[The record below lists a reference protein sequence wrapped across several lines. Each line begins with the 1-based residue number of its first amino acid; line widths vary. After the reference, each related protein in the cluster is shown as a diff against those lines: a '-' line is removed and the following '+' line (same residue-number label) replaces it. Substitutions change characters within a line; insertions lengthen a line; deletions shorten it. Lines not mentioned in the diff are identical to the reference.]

1 MTFNITTGDSF
12 SEGEIRIK
20 VWLMHKSSTLADRY
34 GRIAR
39 DMRVSL
45 TDRCNLRCSYC
56 MPAEGLEWMPNESLL
71 SDEEVKRLCTIAVE
85 QLGVRAIRFT
95 GGEPLLRKS
104 LEEIIA
110 HCATLRTD
118 EGEVPDLALTTNAL
132 GLDRRARDLR
142 ESGLKRVNISL
153 DTVNPEHFR
162 AITRRARLE
171 DVIAGIR
178 AAHAAGL
185 TPVKVNAVLIRGLN
199 ESDLLELL
207 EFCIFEQ
214 CELRIIEQM
223 PIGPIEAW
231 KRDRLVT
238 QADILSQIQARYT
251 IAQVPSEDPTA
262 PARLW
267 HITERDY
274 TFGIIASV
282 SSPFC
287 ATCDR
292 TRLTA
297 DGQIRSCLFSQQE
310 TDLRTPLR
318 SGASD
323 EELAQLWRDTMW
335 LKPAAHG
342 RESSTFV
349 VPSRTMSAIGG

>member
-1 MTFNITTGDSF
+1 
-12 SEGEIRIK
+12 
-20 VWLMHKSSTLADRY
+20 MHNSSGLADRY

-56 MPAEGLEWMPNESLL
+56 MPAEGLEWTPSEKVL

-85 QLGVRAIRFT
+85 RLGIRAIRFT

-104 LEEIIA
+104 LEEVVA
-110 HCATLRTD
+110 YCSTLRTD
-118 EGEVPDLALTTNAL
+118 EGLTPDLALTTNAL
-132 GLDRRARDLR
+132 GLDRRAPGLR
-142 ESGLKRVNISL
+142 EAGLARVNISL

-171 DVIAGIR
+171 DVLAGIR
-178 AAHAAGL
+178 AAHEAGL

-199 ESDLLELL
+199 EADLLELL
-207 EFCIFEQ
+207 EFCIDEH

-231 KRDRLVT
+231 KREQLVT
-238 QADILSQIQARYT
+238 QADILAQIRKRYA
-251 IAQVPSEDPTA
+251 IEQVPSEDPTA

-267 HITERDY
+267 HIAERDY
-274 TFGIIASV
+274 SFGIIASV

-297 DGQIRSCLFSQQE
+297 DGQIRTCLFSQKE
-310 TDLRTPLR
+310 TDLRNPLR
-318 SGASD
+318 AGASD
-323 EELAQLWRDTMW
+323 EDIAQLWREAMW
-335 LKPAAHG
+335 VKPAAHG
-342 RESSTFV
+342 RESSTFA